1 MTGHLT
7 LLPAVDE
14 TMRCA
19 DHARGLALDPA
30 GTAIQAD
37 VLIAAEVPL
46 PWPKPVFAH
55 EALAGVREAMGT
67 SPVPARV
74 LAAVPRDP
82 ALGLDVVAY
91 HREPWGAERQVWRTD
106 EAGVAATA
114 VALLEGEQPTHA
126 DDVTSDVAHVAEV
139 WICTQ
144 GSHDLCCG
152 SDGTRFA
159 ADVDGQWDD
168 VVVRRVSHTGGHRF
182 APTAV
187 TLPDGRMWA
196 YLDPDGLRDIL
207 TRGGD
212 AASVADRCRG
222 WWGAPTGPAQ
232 VAERALLVHEG
243 WTWEQAPRTAEVV
256 GEADG
261 VVTVEVTAGE
271 GGLRTWI
278 AQVRAG
284 REVPT
289 IACRYGGVKANHC
302 RPGSTTQT
310 LRICHYSITRSRVSH
325 R

>member
-1 MTGHLT
+1 MTGDLT
-7 LLPAVDE
+7 LLPAADE

-19 DHARGLALDPA
+19 DHARGLAIDPA
-30 GTAIQAD
+30 GTAIRAD
-37 VLIAAEVPL
+37 LLIAAEVPL

-55 EALAGVREAMGT
+55 DALAGVREAMQ
-67 SPVPARV
+67 SSAVPARV

-82 ALGLDVVAY
+82 AGGLDVVAY
-91 HREPWGAERQVWRTD
+91 RRRPWGAERQVWRTD
-106 EAGVAATA
+106 GGGVADVA
-114 VALLEGEQPTHA
+114 VALLEGRTPTKA
-126 DDVTSDVAHVAEV
+126 DDVTGTAHHVAEV

-159 ADVDGQWDD
+159 GDVDGQWDD

-182 APTAV
+182 APTAL

-212 AASVADRCRG
+212 AAAVAERCRG
-222 WWGAPTGPAQ
+222 WWGADTGPAQ

-243 WTWEQAPRTAEVV
+243 WTWEQAPRTTEIVS
-256 GEADG
+256 EADG

-271 GGLRTWI
+271 GGLRTWV

-289 IACRYGGVKANHC
+289 IACRALGGQPSK
-302 RPGSTTQT
+302 PGVEWE
-310 LRICHYSITRSRVSH
+310 LLDFHPA
-325 R
+325 